1 MNEALVSV
9 LAEVF
14 GLREDQI
21 VPELTKDEV
30 STWDSLNQMDLVVS
44 IEQKFGIS
52 LEITDIVKMVSI
64 ANIFEV
70 LKEKGVEV
78 GY

>member
-44 IEQKFGIS
+44 I
-52 LEITDIVKMVSI
+52 
-64 ANIFEV
+64 
-70 LKEKGVEV
+70 
-78 GY
+78 

>member
-1 MNEALVSV
+1 MNEALVSI

-52 LEITDIVKMVSI
+52 LEITDIVRMVSV
-64 ANIFEV
+64 ANICDV